1 MPRTMLR
8 KSGARFPHSLSNSPF
23 TILALAA
30 LPLLCSPAAAHHA
43 FSAEFDINQPIQLSG
58 EVIRLVFSNPHSY
71 IYLKVTTATGEE
83 QEWAIEGG
91 APNALIR
98 RGWDRNSL
106 PAGTKVTV
114 LGYRSRDGEY
124 RASGGAVTLPDGRE
138 LDAASSG
145 IGAPP
150 GTE

>member
-1 MPRTMLR
+1 MPQTMLR
-8 KSGARFPHSLSNSPF
+8 RIF
-23 TILALAA
+23 TAAA
-30 LPLLCSPAAAHHA
+30 LTTLPVLTAPAAAHHA

-71 IYLKVTTATGEE
+71 IYLKVTTAAGEE

-106 PAGTKVTV
+106 PAGTRVTV
-114 LGYRSRDGEY
+114 LGYRSRDGEF

-138 LDAASSG
+138 LDAGSSG